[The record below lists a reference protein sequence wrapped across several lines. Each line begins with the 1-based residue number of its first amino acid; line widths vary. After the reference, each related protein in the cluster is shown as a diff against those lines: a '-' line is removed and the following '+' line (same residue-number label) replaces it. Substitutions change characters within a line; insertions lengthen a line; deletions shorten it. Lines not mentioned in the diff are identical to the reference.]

1 MTEEIVQEAAP
12 APELMEE
19 VAEEAAVIEEAAEE
33 VAEEVAPAEPE
44 KPDFSR
50 QFAALARKERAIR
63 QREQQ
68 MSAYEKQQKELEG
81 QGSRLAD
88 LQRLARE
95 NPAKLLG
102 ELGINYDELTQQVIN
117 EGNPTEEQKLRL
129 QNEQL
134 QERIGKLEGVYNEQR
149 EQAQAAQIQAAR
161 TQLVDNIKNFV
172 DDSSTYEMVQHHDAY
187 SLVAEV
193 MQQHYDNTAGE
204 VMEYGNAAQL
214 VEDHFMAEAERYLG
228 SKKLQERFRELDKP
242 REESETSEAA
252 EQAVKRVKTLS
263 NDNVAK
269 KTETSGNTLESKE
282 KSLERVAA
290 MIKWGG
296 TP

>member
-1 MTEEIVQEAAP
+1 MTEEAVQEAPAEEAP
-12 APELMEE
+12 SAELMEE
-19 VAEEAAVIEEAAEE
+19 VAEETTEAPEAAE
-33 VAEEVAPAEPE
+33 APPEPE
-44 KPDFSR
+44 RPDFSR

-63 QREQQ
+63 QKEQEFARSSKEREQ
-68 MSAYEKQQKELEG
+68 YEG
-81 QGSRLAD
+81 TSTRLAD
-88 LQRLARE
+88 LQRLAKE

-117 EGNPTEEQKLRL
+117 EGNPTEEQQLRL
-129 QNEQL
+129 ENEKL
-134 QERIGKLEGVYNEQR
+134 QARLGKLEEVYDKQR
-149 EQAQAAQIQAAR
+149 QQAEQAQVSAAR

-172 DDSSTYEMVQHHDAY
+172 DDSSTFEMVQHHDAY
-187 SLVAEV
+187 GLVAQV
-193 MQQHYDNTAGE
+193 MQEHYNTTKE
-204 VMEYGNAAQL
+204 VLEYGDAAKL

-228 SKKLQERFRELDKP
+228 SKKLQDRFRELDKP
-242 REESETSEAA
+242 RESETPEAA

-269 KTETSGNTLESKE
+269 KTETSGNVLESKE

-290 MIKWGG
+290 MIKWGA

>member
-1 MTEEIVQEAAP
+1 MTEEAVQEAPAEEAP
-12 APELMEE
+12 SAELMEE
-19 VAEEAAVIEEAAEE
+19 VAEETTEAPEAAE
-33 VAEEVAPAEPE
+33 APPEPE
-44 KPDFSR
+44 RPDFSR

-63 QREQQ
+63 QKEQE
-68 MSAYEKQQKELEG
+68 MANFAKQKEQFEG
-81 QGSRLAD
+81 TSTRLAD
-88 LQRLARE
+88 LQRLAKE

-117 EGNPTEEQKLRL
+117 EGNPTEEQQLRL
-129 QNEQL
+129 ENEKL
-134 QERIGKLEGVYNEQR
+134 QARLGKLEEVYDKQR
-149 EQAQAAQIQAAR
+149 QQAEQAQVKAAH

-172 DDSSTYEMVQHHDAY
+172 DDSSTFEMVQHHDAY
-187 SLVAEV
+187 GLVAQV
-193 MQQHYDNTAGE
+193 MQEHYNTTKE
-204 VMEYGNAAQL
+204 VLEYGDAAKL

-228 SKKLQERFRELDKP
+228 SSKLQARFRELDKP
-242 REESETSEAA
+242 RESETPEAA

>member
-1 MTEEIVQEAAP
+1 MTEEVVQEAVAEEAP
-12 APELMEE
+12 SQELMEE
-19 VAEEAAVIEEAAEE
+19 VAEEAAESTEAAE
-33 VAEEVAPAEPE
+33 APPEPE
-44 KPDFSR
+44 RPDFSR

-63 QREQQ
+63 QKEQEFARSSKEREQ
-68 MSAYEKQQKELEG
+68 YEG
-81 QGSRLAD
+81 TSTRLAD
-88 LQRLARE
+88 LQRLAKE

-117 EGNPTEEQKLRL
+117 EGNPTEEQQLRL
-129 QNEQL
+129 ENEKL
-134 QERIGKLEGVYNEQR
+134 QARLGKLEEVYDKQR
-149 EQAQAAQIQAAR
+149 QQAEQAQVSAAR

-172 DDSSTYEMVQHHDAY
+172 DDSSTFEMVQHHGAY
-187 SLVAEV
+187 DLVAQV
-193 MQQHYDNTAGE
+193 MQEHYNNANE
-204 VMEYGNAAQL
+204 VLEYGDAAKL

-228 SKKLQERFRELDKP
+228 SKKLQDRFRELDKP
-242 REESETSEAA
+242 RESETPEAA

-269 KTETSGNTLESKE
+269 KTETSGSTLESKE

-290 MIKWGG
+290 MIKWGA

>member
-1 MTEEIVQEAAP
+1 MTEEAVQEAPVEEAP
-12 APELMEE
+12 SAELMEE
-19 VAEEAAVIEEAAEE
+19 VAEEATEAPETAE
-33 VAEEVAPAEPE
+33 APPEPE
-44 KPDFSR
+44 RPDFSR

-63 QREQQ
+63 QKEQEMANFAKQREQF
-68 MSAYEKQQKELEG
+68 EG
-81 QGSRLAD
+81 TSTRLAD
-88 LQRLARE
+88 LQRLAKE

-117 EGNPTEEQKLRL
+117 EGNPTEEQQLRL
-129 QNEQL
+129 ENEKL
-134 QERIGKLEGVYNEQR
+134 QARLGKLEEVYDKQR
-149 EQAQAAQIQAAR
+149 QQAEQAQVKAAH

-172 DDSSTYEMVQHHDAY
+172 DDSSTFEMVQHHDAY
-187 SLVAEV
+187 GLVAQV
-193 MQQHYDNTAGE
+193 MQEHYNTTKE
-204 VMEYGNAAQL
+204 VLEYGDAAKL

-242 REESETSEAA
+242 RESETPEAA

-263 NDNVAK
+263 NSDVAK
-269 KTETSGNTLESKE
+269 KTETSGSTLESKE

-290 MIKWGG
+290 MIKWGS

>member
-1 MTEEIVQEAAP
+1 MTEEVVQEAVAEEAP
-12 APELMEE
+12 SQELMEE
-19 VAEEAAVIEEAAEE
+19 VAEEAAESTEAAE
-33 VAEEVAPAEPE
+33 APPEPE
-44 KPDFSR
+44 RPDFSR

-63 QREQQ
+63 QKEQEFARSSKEREQ
-68 MSAYEKQQKELEG
+68 YEG
-81 QGSRLAD
+81 TSTRLAD
-88 LQRLARE
+88 LQRLAKE

-117 EGNPTEEQKLRL
+117 EGNPTEEQQLRL
-129 QNEQL
+129 ENEKL
-134 QERIGKLEGVYNEQR
+134 QARLGKLEEVYDKQR
-149 EQAQAAQIQAAR
+149 QQAEQAQVSAAR

-172 DDSSTYEMVQHHDAY
+172 DDSSTFEMVQHHGAY
-187 SLVAEV
+187 DLVAQV
-193 MQQHYDNTAGE
+193 MQEHYNNANE
-204 VMEYGNAAQL
+204 VLEYGDAAKL

-228 SKKLQERFRELDKP
+228 SKKLQERFRELEKP
-242 REESETSEAA
+242 RESETPEAA

-269 KTETSGNTLESKE
+269 KTETSGSTLESKE

-290 MIKWGG
+290 MIKWGA

>member
-1 MTEEIVQEAAP
+1 MTEEAVQEAPAEEAP
-12 APELMEE
+12 SAELMEE
-19 VAEEAAVIEEAAEE
+19 VAEEATEAPEAAE
-33 VAEEVAPAEPE
+33 APPEPE
-44 KPDFSR
+44 RPDFSR

-63 QREQQ
+63 QKEQEMANFAKQREQ
-68 MSAYEKQQKELEG
+68 YEG
-81 QGSRLAD
+81 TSTRLAD
-88 LQRLARE
+88 LQRLAKE

-117 EGNPTEEQKLRL
+117 EGNPTEEQQLRL
-129 QNEQL
+129 ENEKL
-134 QERIGKLEGVYNEQR
+134 QARLGKLEEVYDNQR
-149 EQAQAAQIQAAR
+149 QLAEQAQVSAAR

-172 DDSSTYEMVQHHDAY
+172 DDSSTFEMVQHHDAY
-187 SLVAEV
+187 GLVAQV
-193 MQQHYDNTAGE
+193 MQEHYNTTKE
-204 VMEYGNAAQL
+204 VLEYGDAAKL

-242 REESETSEAA
+242 RESETPEAA

-263 NDNVAK
+263 NGDVAK
-269 KTETSGNTLESKE
+269 KTETSGSTLESKE

-290 MIKWGG
+290 MIKWGS

>member
-1 MTEEIVQEAAP
+1 MTEEVVQEAVAEEAP
-12 APELMEE
+12 SQELMEE
-19 VAEEAAVIEEAAEE
+19 VAEEAAESTEAAE
-33 VAEEVAPAEPE
+33 APPEPE
-44 KPDFSR
+44 RPDFSR

-63 QREQQ
+63 QKEQEFARSSKEREQ
-68 MSAYEKQQKELEG
+68 YEG
-81 QGSRLAD
+81 TSTRLAD
-88 LQRLARE
+88 LQRLAKE

-117 EGNPTEEQKLRL
+117 EGNPTEEQQLRL
-129 QNEQL
+129 ENEKL
-134 QERIGKLEGVYNEQR
+134 QARLGKLEEVYDKQR
-149 EQAQAAQIQAAR
+149 QQAEQAQVSAAR

-172 DDSSTYEMVQHHDAY
+172 DDSSTFEMVQHHGAY
-187 SLVAEV
+187 DLVAQV
-193 MQQHYDNTAGE
+193 MQEHYNNANE
-204 VMEYGNAAQL
+204 VLEYGDAAKL

-228 SKKLQERFRELDKP
+228 SKKLQDRFRELDKP
-242 REESETSEAA
+242 RESETPEAA

-269 KTETSGNTLESKE
+269 KTETSGNVLESKE

-290 MIKWGG
+290 MIKWGA